1 MRKTYT
7 LIVMLA
13 MMFVGVNNASAQTS
27 YTDEQGVTYS
37 IGDTYA
43 TVTGYT
49 GSATDVVIPATIGEG
64 EVPVTHV
71 GASAFANKTALTTV
85 RMEAAGEINFA
96 DNAFNGCSAL
106 TAVNLTAGQT
116 KTVGASAFRG
126 CTVLKT
132 IGATTDVIS
141 LPLVENLSDYAF
153 YGALALTTVELPVAT
168 RIGDNAFRNTT
179 NNPNGITTITGG
191 EKLTYVGNYAFY
203 GCNNLKTIG
212 NTTGLVYLPK
222 VCNVGYYTFLN
233 CRSIEAVKVNESGA
247 NSYTSFYDYAF
258 YGCTNL
264 TKVKARNPYLVN
276 QCAFYGCS
284 KLLGI
289 DNNDNPTRV
298 YLCYT
303 QNVGA
308 NAFRNCSSI
317 TTVYTTTSLTSIAAN
332 AFNGCSN
339 LASITLNTEN
349 PPTLGA
355 DAFTGI
361 KSGATFVLN
370 PTNSYKFAKNY
381 ANSESWKVLFDATN
395 NYKYYLHAYV
405 NKSKQYGT
413 VSCDLPLYF
422 LFFSTVEALYKVI
435 AADDAYSYL
444 KAVSSRK
451 LPANTGAVIE
461 KKSTY
466 TATGMQVRVL
476 FDGTENTADWSD
488 NQLVA
493 NVTENTNFVGNEG
506 NTWNLILNDGT
517 FVKAKDGPLAA
528 GLAYLPVTFE
538 GGEAKELSLTTD
550 EPTGIKTIDNG
561 EPTVD
566 NGAWYTIDGT
576 RLQGEP
582 TMKGIYVR
590 GGKKVVVK

>member
-13 MMFVGVNNASAQTS
+13 MLFVGVNNASAQTS
-27 YTDEQGVTYS
+27 YTDQQGVTYS

-85 RMEAAGEINFA
+85 TMEAAGEINFA

-222 VCNVGYYTFLN
+222 VANAGNYTFAYCRGIERVILN
-233 CRSIEAVKVNESGA
+233 QQ
-247 NSYTSFYDYAF
+247 NSYSGFFKQCF
-258 YGCTNL
+258 YGCTGL
-264 TKVKARNPYLVN
+264 TKVKANYIRNISE
-276 QCAFYGCS
+276 QAFQGCS
-284 KLLGI
+284 KLVTL
-289 DNNDNPTRV
+289 DTDDTRTRV
-298 YLCYT
+298 YLPNT
-303 QNVGA
+303 VSVGA
-308 NAFRNCSSI
+308 NAFRGCTSI
-317 TTVYTTTSLTSIAAN
+317 TTVVASANLSSISAN
-332 AFNGCSN
+332 AFYGCSN

-361 KSGATFVLN
+361 KSGAIFVLN
-370 PTNSYKFAKNY
+370 PINSYKFAKNY

-422 LFFSTVEALYKVI
+422 LYSSTVEALYKVI

-466 TATGMQVRVL
+466 TGTGMQVRVL
-476 FDGTENTADWSD
+476 FDGTESATDFEG

-506 NTWNLILNDGT
+506 NTWNLILNDGK
-517 FVKAKDGPLAA
+517 FVKANSGTLAA

-538 GGEAKELSLTTD
+538 GGEAKELSLTMD

-582 TMKGIYVR
+582 TMKGIYIKN
-590 GGKKVVVK
+590 GKKIVVK